1 MAGFTIT
8 QVMATKEIDGHH
20 MVIVDRNTYSFGWH
34 HTDMFV
40 DPIHYPQTPTVLSD
54 EGFYIA

>member
-1 MAGFTIT
+1 
-8 QVMATKEIDGHH
+8 MATKEIDGHH